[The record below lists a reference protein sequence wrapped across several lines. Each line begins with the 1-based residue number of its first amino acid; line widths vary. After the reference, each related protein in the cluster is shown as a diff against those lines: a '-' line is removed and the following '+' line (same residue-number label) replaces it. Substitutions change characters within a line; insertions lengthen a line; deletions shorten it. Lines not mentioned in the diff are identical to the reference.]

1 MQVGSPLLPRVLSR
15 GSLPPG
21 ISRYES
27 LFNGILLMEEVV
39 IKRGGLEM
47 VFSQGRFN
55 LPLFSSNLSLTIV
68 SMNFLAGVQYFM
80 IGSCH

>member
-1 MQVGSPLLPRVLSR
+1 MGVSHVVGKQGGVVYMESKVGVMQVGSPLFPRVLSR

-47 VFSQGRFN
+47 FFPKVG
-55 LPLFSSNLSLTIV
+55 LI
-68 SMNFLAGVQYFM
+68 
-80 IGSCH
+80 CHFFRAT